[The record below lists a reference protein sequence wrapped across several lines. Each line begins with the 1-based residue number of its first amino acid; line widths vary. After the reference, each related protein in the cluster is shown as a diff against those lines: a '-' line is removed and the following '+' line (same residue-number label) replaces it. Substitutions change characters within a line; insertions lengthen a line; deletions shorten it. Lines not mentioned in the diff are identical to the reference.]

1 MAWGS
6 QGPLSVT
13 SCNPRV
19 TSALGGQRRILV
31 CPLGPGFL
39 RLRLSNWNF
48 SCIALTVG
56 IGFISSH
63 SSLTQ
68 CQKQRLVRPNV
79 PKDRTSK
86 LTESLMYDLVKQK
99 QALCLELIKIHLSI

>member
-13 SCNPRV
+13 SCPPRPVGIIEPCNPRV

-31 CPLGPGFL
+31 CPLRLGFL

-56 IGFISSH
+56 IGFISTH
-63 SSLTQ
+63 SS
-68 CQKQRLVRPNV
+68 
-79 PKDRTSK
+79 TSSF
-86 LTESLMYDLVKQK
+86 THTVSE
-99 QALCLELIKIHLSI
+99 AATRET